1 MPHKNE
7 MYDSFNEP
15 YGETYC
21 VDDGLWYDDDT
32 EIFPEP
38 LSKPIR
44 PYNFSIISHLGEYY
58 LEDKYGISEQN
69 KEDLVDC
76 MNWLKKENLGHIG
89 DFAYNI
95 SFQIRFDDAS
105 YNFQYEY
112 PLFRYL
118 KDFIVNV
125 KQKKKALFYSDCYSS
140 CKFIVFYK
148 DNDTIRFITQLYYE
162 GLNDTLKNII
172 DIVIDRNDF
181 VQQFERVLDDTHAY
195 LKSYINE
202 YCQTNGITISE
213 RRKMIE
219 RANFIIQNGYR
230 QFQDDKE
237 ID

>member
-76 MNWLKKENLGHIG
+76 MNWLKKKILVILMILCITFHFKYNLMMHLII
-89 DFAYNI
+89 FNTNI
-95 SFQIRFDDAS
+95 
-105 YNFQYEY
+105 
-112 PLFRYL
+112 LYL
-118 KDFIVNV
+118 
-125 KQKKKALFYSDCYSS
+125 
-140 CKFIVFYK
+140 
-148 DNDTIRFITQLYYE
+148 
-162 GLNDTLKNII
+162 
-172 DIVIDRNDF
+172 
-181 VQQFERVLDDTHAY
+181 
-195 LKSYINE
+195 
-202 YCQTNGITISE
+202 GI
-213 RRKMIE
+213 
-219 RANFIIQNGYR
+219 
-230 QFQDDKE
+230 
-237 ID
+237 

>member
-95 SFQIRFDDAS
+95 SFQIQFDDAS
-105 YNFQYEY
+105 
-112 PLFRYL
+112 
-118 KDFIVNV
+118 
-125 KQKKKALFYSDCYSS
+125 
-140 CKFIVFYK
+140 
-148 DNDTIRFITQLYYE
+148 
-162 GLNDTLKNII
+162 
-172 DIVIDRNDF
+172 
-181 VQQFERVLDDTHAY
+181 